1 MSDNNNTTPLPA
13 SASKPEDGNATDA
26 TDVLFPDATPI
37 PPITP
42 TAPIGASTPGT
53 PTVPNTPTV
62 QYPASAS
69 EPERLRARFGTIFW
83 GVILLVFAAFMVT
96 SALVPIVLD
105 PSTWI
110 IAGLVAGGV
119 VLVIAGIAAAVRRT
133 D

>member
-1 MSDNNNTTPLPA
+1 MSDTNSTTPIPPA
-13 SASKPEDGNATDA
+13 ASEPFNGNATDA
-26 TDVLFPDATPI
+26 TDVLFPNT
-37 PPITP
+37 
-42 TAPIGASTPGT
+42 T
-53 PTVPNTPTV
+53 PTVPYPSPT
-62 QYPASAS
+62 A
-69 EPERLRARFGTIFW
+69 EPERLRPRFGTIFW

-96 SALVPIVLD
+96 NALVPFILD

>member
-1 MSDNNNTTPLPA
+1 MSDNDSTTPIPPVA
-13 SASKPEDGNATDA
+13 SGSQPRSAAEATDA
-26 TDVLFPDATPI
+26 TDVLFPNATASYPTT
-37 PPITP
+37 TP
-42 TAPIGASTPGT
+42 L
-53 PTVPNTPTV
+53 
-62 QYPASAS
+62 PART
-69 EPERLRARFGTIFW
+69 EPERLRPRFGTIFW

-96 SALVPIVLD
+96 NAIVPFVLD